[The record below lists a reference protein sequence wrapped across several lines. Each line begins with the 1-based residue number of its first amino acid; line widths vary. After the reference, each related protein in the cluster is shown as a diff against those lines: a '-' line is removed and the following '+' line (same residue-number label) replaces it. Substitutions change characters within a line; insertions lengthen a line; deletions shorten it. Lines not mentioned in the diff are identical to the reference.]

1 MISVSKPLG
10 TGTVKEYYRADYGA
24 AVNSS
29 YYSESK
35 TLKGDWHGQVAEIF
49 GLQGQQVRSEH
60 FDRLAEGQHPIT
72 GDQLIKHR
80 DTALTEAGK
89 EAAHRAAWDI
99 VFSPAKSVSV
109 TALVGGDER
118 ILLAHRNA
126 VHEALGQMEALIQ
139 ARGGGN
145 RAPITTG
152 KMIVATFDHDTARP
166 VDGYAAA
173 QLHTHAVIFNMT
185 EGFDGQARSLQ
196 PSEIYVAQSMIS
208 AVYQNFLEAELRK
221 LGYVLERGK
230 NHSVE
235 ISGYTP
241 EYLASES
248 LRSQQIKEAV
258 EAKGLNGAESREV
271 AAHNTRD
278 TKQRM
283 TQEDVRKS
291 HKENAE
297 KFGNQPDKVVA
308 AARGREREWAEYGN
322 NITDNKALLAKQ
334 AVDFARDTLSER
346 NAVFDHHQ
354 VVTAALRYSR
364 GRVTVSAIQMEIF
377 RRAAAGQFIA
387 VHHVRSAAPLYRY
400 TTPELIRDE
409 RTVIEAVRNT
419 EAVAP
424 IARYVD
430 EALQAR
436 YPHLNEWQRR
446 IVRESLSSE
455 NRMTGIQGSAG
466 TGKTSSLKV
475 IRELSEE
482 SGWRVYG
489 LAPTSGAARSLR
501 QAGVTQSETLQR
513 FLVRA
518 PDPVGR
524 RRLFFLDESSLTAAR
539 QMRKFMT
546 LVNPSDRV
554 IIVGDRR
561 QHDSVEAGRIFE
573 ELQIAGMETAR
584 INKLVRQQDP
594 GLKEVV
600 KAMAQGR
607 THDGV
612 DLLEAQG
619 RVTVIPHRG
628 HRLEAIAA
636 SYVQNPEGTLVISP
650 DNASR
655 EELNQVI
662 RRQLRAAGKIGEDG
676 YRMTVLIPRGSATV
690 ADLRLASAYL
700 TGDVLKYSKG
710 SKVLGIKPQ
719 SYGTVL
725 DTDRENNTVQV
736 KFDGGK
742 TITYDPIKLS
752 GVSRYEAHVR
762 PFAAG
767 ERLQFTA
774 PIRVHGVSN
783 RDMGTV
789 VKIDSAGN
797 ARVKLDDGRTIGV
810 PLKKN
815 KHVEHGYVTTSHSAQ
830 GATVDRVLVHVD
842 TGDSRIR
849 PLINRTLAYVA
860 LSRPRFEAHVFT
872 DDRERLG
879 QSLLRS
885 QENTTALSHAQMQE
899 YRSPKGK
906 GRAA

>member
-1 MISVSKPLG
+1 MTSVSKALG
-10 TGTVKEYYRADYGA
+10 TGTVKKYYRADYSA
-24 AVNSS
+24 AINSS
-29 YYSESK
+29 YYSESQV
-35 TLKGDWHGQVAEIF
+35 LKGDWHGRIAEVF
-49 GLQGQQVRSEH
+49 GLQGQQVHSEH

-72 GDQLIKHR
+72 GEQLIKHR

-89 EAAHRAAWDI
+89 ESSHRAAWDI

-118 ILLAHRNA
+118 IVVAHRNA
-126 VHEALGQMEALIQ
+126 VREALGQMEALIQ

-152 KMIVATFDHDTARP
+152 KMIAATFDHDTARP

-185 EGFDGQARSLQ
+185 EGHDGQARSLQ
-196 PSEIYVAQSMIS
+196 PSELYVAQSMIS

-258 EAKGLNGAESREV
+258 EAKGFNGAESREV

-283 TQEDVRKS
+283 TQEDVRRS
-291 HKENAE
+291 HKENAA
-297 KFGNQPDKVVA
+297 KFGNQPEQIVA
-308 AARGREREWAEYGN
+308 AARERDREWRREPDG
-322 NITDNKALLAKQ
+322 LAKQ

-364 GRVTVSAIQMEIF
+364 GRVTVSAIQSEIAA
-377 RRAAAGQFIA
+377 RVAAGHFVA

-409 RTVIEAVRNT
+409 RAVIEAVRST
-419 EAVAP
+419 ETVAP
-424 IARYVD
+424 IARYVH
-430 EALQAR
+430 EALHAR
-436 YPHLNEWQRR
+436 YPHLNEWQLRV
-446 IVRESLSSE
+446 VRESLSSE

-482 SGWRVYG
+482 SGWKVYG

-501 QAGVTQSETLQR
+501 QAGVSQSETLQR
-513 FLVRA
+513 FLIRPRETGA
-518 PDPVGR
+518 H

-539 QMRKFMT
+539 QMRKFMA
-546 LVNPSDRV
+546 LVNPTDRV

-612 DLLEAQG
+612 DLLEQQG
-619 RVTVIPHRG
+619 RVVVVPHRG

-636 SYVQNPEGTLVISP
+636 CYVERPEGTLVISP

-655 EELNQVI
+655 EELNDVI
-662 RRQLRAAGKIGEDG
+662 RRQLRSAGKIGEDS
-676 YRMTVLIPRGSATV
+676 YRMAVLVPRGNATV
-690 ADLRLASAYL
+690 ADLRLSSAYS
-700 TGDVLKYSKG
+700 TGDVLKYLKG
-710 SKVLGIKPQ
+710 STVLGIKAQ
-719 SYGTVL
+719 AYGTVL
-725 DTDRENNTVQV
+725 ETDREKNTVQV
-736 KFDGGK
+736 KLDGGK
-742 TITYDPIKLS
+742 TITYDPGKIS
-752 GVSRYEAHVR
+752 GVSVYEAHAR

-774 PIRVHGVSN
+774 PIRAHAVSN
-783 RDMGTV
+783 RDMGTL
-789 VKIDSAGN
+789 VKIDSSGN
-797 ARVKLDDGRTIGV
+797 ARVKLDDGRTVGISLG
-810 PLKKN
+810 KN

-860 LSRPRFEAHVFT
+860 LSRPRFEARVFT

-879 QSLLRS
+879 QSLMRS
-885 QENTTALSHAQMQE
+885 QENTTALSHDQMQE
-899 YRSPKGK
+899 YRTPKGK